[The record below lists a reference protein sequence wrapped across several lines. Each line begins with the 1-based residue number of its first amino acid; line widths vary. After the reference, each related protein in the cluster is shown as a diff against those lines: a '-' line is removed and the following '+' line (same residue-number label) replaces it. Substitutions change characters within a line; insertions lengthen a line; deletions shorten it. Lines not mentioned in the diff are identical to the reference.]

1 MPRKTRNQFS
11 TRIRLAA
18 VLVFLVAAAAITVLV
33 ACPPARRVGAPAVT
47 VAPVTPPTV
56 APATPMS
63 SGAPAE
69 NATGQTAQERP
80 APRSTGTGMAPP
92 ARSVEPVP
100 AAPRGQAGAP
110 PEHPRPER
118 QGMVAMI
125 IDDAGYSLDELQ
137 EFLDLPGP
145 LTIAVLPN
153 LPHSR
158 EAAARVLAAG
168 KDLILHCPMQP
179 VGRENPGPG
188 ALYVGQSADR
198 VAALLDAAFAS
209 VPGAIGMNNHMGS
222 AATADPAL
230 MTDVLEYLKEKNLFY
245 IDSRTTAD
253 TVGPR
258 IARELGVPFTQR
270 DVFID
275 DDPVETKVGVAFD
288 AGIVAARS
296 TGSVVMIGHVQNRSV
311 AAILRSRNAA
321 LEGLGL
327 KWASLRDVMRDRE
340 RKDLPVEDTRDRKLL
355 R

>member
-1 MPRKTRNQFS
+1 
-11 TRIRLAA
+11 
-18 VLVFLVAAAAITVLV
+18 
-33 ACPPARRVGAPAVT
+33 
-47 VAPVTPPTV
+47 
-56 APATPMS
+56 
-63 SGAPAE
+63 
-69 NATGQTAQERP
+69 
-80 APRSTGTGMAPP
+80 
-92 ARSVEPVP
+92 
-100 AAPRGQAGAP
+100 
-110 PEHPRPER
+110 
-118 QGMVAMI
+118 MI

-296 TGSVVMIGHVQNRSV
+296 TGSVVMIGHIQNRSV